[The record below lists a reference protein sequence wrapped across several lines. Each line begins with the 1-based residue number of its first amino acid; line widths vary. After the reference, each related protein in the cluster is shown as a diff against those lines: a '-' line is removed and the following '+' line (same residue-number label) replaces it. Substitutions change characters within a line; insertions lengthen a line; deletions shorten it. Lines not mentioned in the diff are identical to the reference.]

1 MKFKIDENLPA
12 EIADILKSASYDAIS
27 VTDQGMKGVN
37 DDTVIDVCSKEGR
50 ILVSLDLDFAD
61 IFAYPPKQYAGIMV
75 IRVGIQEKYHII
87 DTFRRVIPLIG
98 HETIN
103 QRLWII
109 EEGRVR
115 IRG

>member
-1 MKFKIDENLPA
+1 MKFKIDENLPV
-12 EIADILKSASYDAIS
+12 EMADMLKSASHDAVS

-37 DDTVIDVCSKEGR
+37 DGTVIDVCSKEGR
-50 ILVSLDLDFAD
+50 ILISLDLDFAD
-61 IFAYPPKQYAGIMV
+61 ISAYPPEQYAGIMV
-75 IRVGIQEKYHII
+75 IRVGIQDKYHII
-87 DTFRRVIPLIG
+87 DTFRQVIPLIG

-115 IRG
+115 VSG